1 MRPLDTPI
9 FLLSSEAAPRRSR
22 YWESLIGLRLA
33 YLNTEFNG
41 DGEKSLGSRNA
52 FSGGGGYYRQMAPPR
67 HDWFLK
73 EWLKATEKKQA
84 DVVRD
89 LDWNKAKV
97 SLMIRGLQPYTRE
110 EINELADYLNIK
122 PHELL
127 MHPEDAMAIRRLRSE
142 MIRLAHETE
151 ESEHETPVKKVS

>member
-1 MRPLDTPI
+1 
-9 FLLSSEAAPRRSR
+9 
-22 YWESLIGLRLA
+22 
-33 YLNTEFNG
+33 
-41 DGEKSLGSRNA
+41 
-52 FSGGGGYYRQMAPPR
+52 MAKPR

-73 EWLKATEKKQA
+73 EWLQACQKKQA

-110 EINELADYLNIK
+110 EINELAEYLNIR

-127 MHPEDAMAIRRLRSE
+127 MHPDDAFAIRRLRSE

-151 ESEHETPVKKVS
+151 EAEHHEPAKKVSLN

>member
-1 MRPLDTPI
+1 MAGGLD
-9 FLLSSEAAPRRSR
+9 
-22 YWESLIGLRLA
+22 
-33 YLNTEFNG
+33 YLNRSAQAQ
-41 DGEKSLGSRNA
+41 SLGWLND
-52 FSGGGGYYRQMAPPR
+52 FGNGGGYRRRMADPS

-73 EWLKATEKKQA
+73 EWLRASGKKQA

-89 LDWNKAKV
+89 LDWNKSKV

-110 EINELADYLNIK
+110 EVNELAAYLHIR

-127 MHPEDAMAIRRLRSE
+127 MHPDDAHAIRRLKAE

-151 ESEHETPVKKVS
+151 ESAPVESEKKVSLN